1 MPTYDMQ
8 NIKTGEVTEMIIS
21 ISKMTEM
28 VESGEWANQ
37 INSAPKM
44 VTGVGSVLSKT
55 SGDWKDKLKPI
66 KSNQSRYV
74 KNSIHD

>member
-55 SGDWKDKLKPI
+55 SGDWKDKLKQI

>member
-1 MPTYDMQ
+1 MPTYDMKH
-8 NIKTGEVTEMIIS
+8 IKTGEVTEMYLS

-28 VESGEWANQ
+28 VESGEWTNQ
-37 INSAPKM
+37 INSAPQM

-55 SGDWKDKLKPI
+55 SGDWKDKLKQI

-74 KNSIHD
+74 KNTIHD

>member
-1 MPTYDMQ
+1 
-8 NIKTGEVTEMIIS
+8 
-21 ISKMTEM
+21 M

-55 SGDWKDKLKPI
+55 SGDWKDKLKQI

>member
-8 NIKTGEVTEMIIS
+8 NIETGEVTEMIIS

-37 INSAPKM
+37 INSAPQM

-55 SGDWKDKLKPI
+55 SSDWKDKLKQI
-66 KSNQSRYV
+66 KSTQSRYV
-74 KNSIHD
+74 KNTIHD